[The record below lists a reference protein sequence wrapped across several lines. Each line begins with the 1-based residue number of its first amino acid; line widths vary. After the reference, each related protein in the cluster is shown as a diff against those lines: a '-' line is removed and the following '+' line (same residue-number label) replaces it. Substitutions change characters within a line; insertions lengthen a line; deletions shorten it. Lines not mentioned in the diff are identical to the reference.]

1 MKKEFITCKE
11 LRNNAIKL
19 AYKIYSEI
27 SIPDIIYVLLRGG
40 ALLGNVVSEYFK
52 LINKGKRPVYYA
64 AVVARSYRDI
74 WNKEKVKV
82 DGWTY
87 SPEHLKQGD
96 QILLIDD
103 IFDTGTTI
111 NHLVAII
118 TDKGIEPSEI
128 KIAVHDYKVRTYI
141 HEQPP
146 IQPDFYCRK
155 LILKDP
161 EEDIWIHYMTH
172 ELQNLTTHELEGF
185 YFHEDEELN
194 SALALLPNTVKQK

>member
-1 MKKEFITCKE
+1 VKKEFITCKE

-87 SPEHLKQGD
+87 SPEHLRQGD

-118 TDKGIEPSEI
+118 TDQGIEPSEI

-141 HEQPP
+141 HEQPQ
-146 IQPDFYCRK
+146 IQPDFYSRK

-172 ELQNLTTHELEGF
+172 ELQNLTTQELKGF
-185 YFHEDEELN
+185 YFQEDEELN
-194 SALALLPNTVKQK
+194 SALALLPNVVKQK